1 MRFFN
6 EKKEAVNFIITMFLI
21 LSFGFLNGVL
31 LKIVDVTKGC
41 EDIYED
47 VKQIE
52 DYFVKINSFKSI
64 IEISNITEIY
74 MSVDEFDHIF
84 GVDDS
89 LSEKVKMLQSNIET
103 IREPFVNNKIV
114 IFLSIS
120 VSFIVL
126 SIIIHV
132 VFYDMIE
139 NGNNKK

>member
-6 EKKEAVNFIITMFLI
+6 EKKGAVNFIITMFLT
-21 LSFGFLNGVL
+21 LSFGCLTGVL
-31 LKIVDVTKGC
+31 LEIVNVTKEC

-52 DYFVKINSFKSI
+52 DYFVKINSYKNI

-74 MSVDEFDHIF
+74 MSVNEFDHIF

-103 IREPFVNNKIV
+103 IREPFVNYEIV

-120 VSFIVL
+120 IFFIVL
-126 SIIIHV
+126 SIIILV

>member
-6 EKKEAVNFIITMFLI
+6 EKKGAVNFIITMFLT
-21 LSFGFLNGVL
+21 LSFGCLTGVL
-31 LKIVDVTKGC
+31 LEIVNVTKEC

-52 DYFVKINSFKSI
+52 DYFVKINSYKNI

-74 MSVDEFDHIF
+74 MSVNEFDHIF

-103 IREPFVNNKIV
+103 IREPFVNYEIV
-114 IFLSIS
+114 ISLSIS
-120 VSFIVL
+120 VFFIVL
-126 SIIIHV
+126 SIIILV

>member
-1 MRFFN
+1 MSQHPVPSTF
-6 EKKEAVNFIITMFLI
+6 
-21 LSFGFLNGVL
+21 
-31 LKIVDVTKGC
+31 
-41 EDIYED
+41 
-47 VKQIE
+47 
-52 DYFVKINSFKSI
+52 
-64 IEISNITEIY
+64 TETY

-103 IREPFVNNKIV
+103 IREPFVNHEIV

-120 VSFIVL
+120 VFFIVL
-126 SIIIHV
+126 SIIILV